1 MSFKTRK
8 IYSPKTVG
16 ARLKSARKKKKLTL
30 ETAEESTKVRAK
42 YLQAIENDDWREFP
56 SRIYVL
62 GFVRRYADFL
72 GLDSEKILQ
81 EFKAE
86 FGRAWNDLR
95 GKSATK
101 KFAQNFV
108 ITPKLIIATIVIIA
122 VLAVILYVAISINQ
136 FSRPPGISIIT
147 PKEEIVTDKNTLIEG
162 KTLGTAIVEI
172 NSQTVNVSD
181 SGEFS
186 QKVDLT
192 EGLNIFEISA
202 KNRIGKESRKT
213 LKVIYQPKQQ

>member
-1 MSFKTRK
+1 MSPFKTRK
-8 IYSPKTVG
+8 IHSASTVG

-62 GFVRRYADFL
+62 GFVRRYAEFL
-72 GLDSEKILQ
+72 ELDSDKILQ
-81 EFKAE
+81 EFKTE
-86 FGRAWNDLR
+86 FGRAWSDLK
-95 GKSATK
+95 GKSSAK
-101 KFAQNFV
+101 KFAEDFI
-108 ITPKLIIATIVIIA
+108 ITPKLIISTTVIIA
-122 VLAVILYVAISINQ
+122 VLAMIFYVALSINK
-136 FSRPPGISIIT
+136 FSRPPEIAIIA
-147 PKEEIVTDKNTLIEG
+147 PKEEVVTDKTTLIEG
-162 KTLGTAIVEI
+162 KTSDTAVVEI

-181 SGEFS
+181 SGEFT

-202 KNRIGKESRKT
+202 KNRIGKEFRKT
-213 LKVIYQPKQQ
+213 LKVIYQPK